1 MKGLTKKPKVNISEE
16 RNVAFDISRFVF
28 AFFIVVIH
36 VPGWGG
42 VIPFSRCGV
51 PFFFLLSGYYL
62 YASDKNLLG
71 TKSLRSA
78 KKWFAL
84 WLIYTSVFSAI
95 LFLLKINYMEFA
107 PTDMIELLRTGIT
120 MSLDLAIINENIFGI
135 SVLWFLHAGMLAFLF
150 VYLMRKIIGTR
161 LMNVLMVIWMLF
173 AVSVN
178 YFEGKIVIDRS
189 LSVAVTFI
197 YAGMLSKK
205 YMATLRRISNRQLML
220 IMGVSLITLYIEA
233 IWARLDMRNVEIYYS
248 TIVLTIAIFV
258 YLSNNPNLFGHKL
271 LIPTKVSIDIYLWHR
286 LVYAFLFGL
295 LPMATLRSIAPIL
308 IYVLTL
314 GISWGVR
321 TLWIN
326 YLTRRC

>member
-1 MKGLTKKPKVNISEE
+1 MRIVAEQPKANTSVK

-36 VPGWGG
+36 VPGWGW

-71 TKSLRSA
+71 SKSLRSA
-78 KKWFAL
+78 KKWFML
-84 WLIYTSVFSAI
+84 WLTYTVVFSAI

-107 PTDMIELLRTGIT
+107 LTDMIELLRTGIT
-120 MSLDLAIINENIFGI
+120 TSLDLVIINESIFGI

-150 VYLMRKIIGTR
+150 VYFIRKIIYTR
-161 LMNVLMVIWMLF
+161 LVNVLMVVWTLF
-173 AVSVN
+173 AVSIN

-197 YAGMLSKK
+197 YAGMLLKK
-205 YMATLRRISNRQLML
+205 HMAALRRVSNRQLML
-220 IMGVSLITLYIEA
+220 IMGISLITLYIEA

-248 TIVLTIAIFV
+248 TIVLTIVIFV
-258 YLSNNPNLFGHKL
+258 YLSNNPDLFGLKQ
-271 LIPTKVSIDIYLWHR
+271 LIPTKVSMDIYLWHR

-295 LPMATLRSIAPIL
+295 LPMTTLRSIAPIL
-308 IYVLTL
+308 IYVFTL

-321 TLWIN
+321 SLWIN
-326 YLTRRC
+326 YLVRRC